1 MNGKTSPQ
9 QSHHVTPKTNGE
21 STGVRSTSLQRLL
34 EKDAL
39 QKSGRQSSLSA
50 NTTTA
55 STAKSNFVGGLK
67 DKPSESP
74 KEKKLTA
81 NKFEV
86 VLSQQES
93 EKRTPNGSSVI
104 LLEETSLSSLGRDSA
119 NIGGKIKPAVS
130 PKTPAKSERDSKRTE
145 DKQKVKSSLSPSL
158 TALIERDA
166 KNTQNFQQG
175 ESKKVEVNGTS
186 SPKANEDGPSK
197 SEELSKNWE
206 AFELKLQNKVKKSA
220 EKPGRA
226 SLDARGSLDTRG
238 SNLDN
243 VKTRQ
248 ILIEDS
254 TEKERGKIV
263 RTFSAESRDSKDGKA
278 VSSEVIDTAGIPSK
292 AVSRK
297 PSKDSEGRA
306 GKATNEDTQVKLSV
320 NGDKMTVPS
329 VRARKN
335 SFLSEESSDSDGGK
349 HTNGR
354 ERGSSCN
361 LSDETKT
368 VIIEDTIEE
377 PSATKT
383 DDKISGNRERVSSFR
398 LSDAQNTVIIENG
411 IEPHNLLVKE
421 KSVSRNGSQCST
433 NSREDGR
440 KRVSNLSRE
449 ASLDNTESKPRASS
463 LGESNQGSRQIKKQ
477 NSIENGAEID
487 KGTNSK
493 EEGAVTINS
502 RAMPKI
508 LADLLARDG
517 SEGQSRAILEQG
529 STDNQNFYKDKLKE
543 LKKTTPIYTGA
554 PIKFNDRGKSS
565 ANQGKATTASP
576 ANQEKACTVSSDL
589 QNGPDTVKTEMTVSK
604 RTDYNDVQAK
614 EISPGLASNT
624 KVFNSN
630 SAESS
635 SSNTSRFA
643 AADEKQE
650 RLSSGKV
657 MHIPSGST
665 TGMMWFG
672 IAWCDLV

>member
-9 QSHHVTPKTNGE
+9 QSRHVTLKTNGE
-21 STGVRSTSLQRLL
+21 STGVRSTSLQKLL
-34 EKDAL
+34 EKDAWE
-39 QKSGRQSSLSA
+39 KSGRQSSLSA

-55 STAKSNFVGGLK
+55 STAKSNFGGGLK

-81 NKFEV
+81 NKFDV

-93 EKRTPNGSSVI
+93 ERRTPNGSPVI

-130 PKTPAKSERDSKRTE
+130 PKTPAKSERDSKGTE

-175 ESKKVEVNGTS
+175 ESKKVEINGTS
-186 SPKANEDGPSK
+186 FPKANEDGPSK

-206 AFELKLQNKVKKSA
+206 AFELKLQNKIKKSA

-226 SLDARGSLDTRG
+226 SLDARGS
-238 SNLDN
+238 NLDN
-243 VKTRQ
+243 VKDRQ

-278 VSSEVIDTAGIPSK
+278 VSSEVIDTAGMPSK

-306 GKATNEDTQVKLSV
+306 GKATNEDTQVNLSV

-349 HTNGR
+349 YTSGQ
-354 ERGSSCN
+354 ERGFSFN
-361 LSDETKT
+361 LSDESKT
-368 VIIEDTIEE
+368 VIIKDTIEE
-377 PSATKT
+377 PSAT
-383 DDKISGNRERVSSFR
+383 DNKISGNRERVSSFC
-398 LSDAQNTVIIENG
+398 LSDAQNTVITENG

-421 KSVSRNGSQCST
+421 KSVSRNGSQCAT
-433 NSREDGR
+433 NSREEGR

-449 ASLDNTESKPRASS
+449 ASLDNAESKPRASS
-463 LGESNQGSRQIKKQ
+463 LGESNQESRRIKKQ

-493 EEGAVTINS
+493 EEGAITINS

-554 PIKFNDRGKSS
+554 PIKLNDRGKSS
-565 ANQGKATTASP
+565 ANQGKATTTASP

-604 RTDYNDVQAK
+604 RTDYDDVQAK
-614 EISPGLASNT
+614 EIPPGLASNT

-635 SSNTSRFA
+635 SSSTSRFA
-643 AADEKQE
+643 AADGKQE

-672 IAWCDLV
+672 IVWCGLV